1 MESRKVCVR
10 SEVMWVNEAPT
21 EQLAVMIEHCAA
33 LKLVSGPN
41 GEILYANAAFRE
53 WSEYSLFELKAIGWK
68 KLSVENDSLNADIEA
83 VKQVGDGYIQSYT
96 VRKQYRTKSGTA
108 HWGNLSVIR
117 YPAAGDIQCFFCVWE
132 PFKNGTS
139 TAFAMA
145 MENYG
150 EITKRL
156 EAMTT
161 EISVLSSQTEE
172 EKFGLSGFRMARRHP
187 KVVAA
192 FVVIAL
198 SIFGLNNV
206 VELLQRTGLI
216 QLPVKIER
224 TEAHA
229 SLVHEIANP
238 VRVVAVA
245 SEYSTTIGDRTV
257 SITKYD
263 DGRSGP
269 VSVTAGR
276 GNTVWNRIGS
286 GFGEFTGQG
295 RAGHG
300 AERRIDDVSNDA
312 HVGNF

>member
-1 MESRKVCVR
+1 
-10 SEVMWVNEAPT
+10 MWVNEAPT

-68 KLSVENDSLNADIEA
+68 KLSVENESLNADIEA

-145 MENYG
+145 MEHTQKLDAR
-150 EITKRL
+150 I
-156 EAMTT
+156 EAMTAELKSIT
-161 EISVLSSQTEE
+161 TQTDEDKFVL
-172 EKFGLSGFRMARRHP
+172 GAIRMVQRHP
-187 KVVAA
+187 KIAA
-192 FVVIAL
+192 SFLFIAL
-198 SIFGLNNV
+198 SIFGLNNI

-224 TEAHA
+224 TETHA
-229 SLVHEIANP
+229 AALHEIGN
-238 VRVVAVA
+238 VVD
-245 SEYSTTIGDRTV
+245 STGHRLVTPAGTEIKWESVGQRRFRTV
-257 SITKYD
+257 SIA
-263 DGRSGP
+263 DGCVGCS
-269 VSVTAGR
+269 GR
-276 GNTVWNRIGS
+276 GCGQCDRGAAGASDGVNAMSNAKHV
-286 GFGEFTGQG
+286 EF
-295 RAGHG
+295 
-300 AERRIDDVSNDA
+300 
-312 HVGNF
+312 

>member
-1 MESRKVCVR
+1 
-10 SEVMWVNEAPT
+10 MWVNEAPT

-68 KLSVENDSLNADIEA
+68 KLSVENDSLGADIEA

-145 MENYG
+145 MEHTAKLDAR
-150 EITKRL
+150 I
-156 EAMTT
+156 EAMTAELRAVT
-161 EISVLSSQTEE
+161 TQSDED
-172 EKFGLSGFRMARRHP
+172 KFILGAIRMVQRHP
-187 KVVAA
+187 KIAA
-192 FVVIAL
+192 SFLFIAL

-229 SLVHEIANP
+229 SMVHEIADP
-238 VRVVAVA
+238 VRVSHVA
-245 SEYSTTIGDRTV
+245 SEYSATTANGSNVNV
-257 SITKYD
+257 SRFD
-263 DGRSGP
+263 DGRVRSMSIVSGRSRF
-269 VSVTAGR
+269 VADANSGSADAIGR
-276 GNTVWNRIGS
+276 HGVALGGSDGRFGSLSNRAS
-286 GFGEFTGQG
+286 G
-295 RAGHG
+295 
-300 AERRIDDVSNDA
+300 V
-312 HVGNF
+312 NF